1 MVLAINGPS
10 LHVLET
16 MRIPFAGIMQGFE
29 MQRVTDFHS
38 TVLCVSLMIDGGKI
52 RFPSQCFEASRNLEF
67 FEQLNA
73 LKITIICVIVAIKGP
88 SIHKKHQKISA
99 KQTYF
104 TFSFDAVMKTV

>member
-1 MVLAINGPS
+1 MVLALNGSS

-16 MRIPFAGIMQGFE
+16 MRIPFAGIIQGFE

-67 FEQLNA
+67 LEQLNA
-73 LKITIICVIVAIKGP
+73 LKITIICVIVATKGP
-88 SIHKKHQKISA
+88 YCLDTQKASKNFRQI
-99 KQTYF
+99 YLLHIF
-104 TFSFDAVMKTV
+104 L